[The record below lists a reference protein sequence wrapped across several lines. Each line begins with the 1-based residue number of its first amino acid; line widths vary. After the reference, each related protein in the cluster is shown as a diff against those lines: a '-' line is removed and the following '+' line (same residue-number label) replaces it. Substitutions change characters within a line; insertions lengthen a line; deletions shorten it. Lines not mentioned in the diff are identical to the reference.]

1 MENIQQIIEKLGLD
15 VGLALDEIPQIDL
28 YMDQVIQL
36 FENKFNETKRYED
49 DKVLTKTMI
58 NNYAKGKLIFPIQN
72 KKYSKKHLILMSLIY
87 QLKGALSINDI
98 KVTLQG
104 INQKIIKEE
113 MELESFYSSYLNLTR
128 QNVEDFKAD
137 IAERVKD
144 VNEEITED
152 EKGNSA
158 DLEQVLMI
166 SSLVHMSNLYRK
178 VAEKLVDDMTVEKEG
193 KASQIIVDAFRI
205 FNEISSTPKPISIR
219 LGAEFR
225 LITS

>member
-1 MENIQQIIEKLGLD
+1 MNGVKRMENIQQIIEKLGLD

-72 KKYSKKHLILMSLIY
+72 KKYSKRHLILMSLIY

-113 MELESFYSSYLNLTR
+113 M
-128 QNVEDFKAD
+128 
-137 IAERVKD
+137 
-144 VNEEITED
+144 
-152 EKGNSA
+152 
-158 DLEQVLMI
+158 
-166 SSLVHMSNLYRK
+166 
-178 VAEKLVDDMTVEKEG
+178 
-193 KASQIIVDAFRI
+193 
-205 FNEISSTPKPISIR
+205 
-219 LGAEFR
+219 
-225 LITS
+225 

>member
-1 MENIQQIIEKLGLD
+1 MNGVKRMENIQQIIEKLGLD
-15 VGLALDEIPQIDL
+15 VGLTLDEIPQIDL

-72 KKYSKKHLILMSLIY
+72 KKYSKRHLILMSLIY

-104 INQKIIKEE
+104 INQKIIQEE

-137 IAERVKD
+137 ISERVKD
-144 VNEEITED
+144 VNEEITEV

-193 KASQIIVDAFRI
+193 KRH
-205 FNEISSTPKPISIR
+205 K
-219 LGAEFR
+219 
-225 LITS
+225 